1 MVLNELLIFFIV
13 VASYEY
19 FTFFKLKNKIK
30 FNFYFLKKI
39 YSSFKNTNKNLTNL
53 DHNEKV
59 FFNNVK
65 ELLSNSSKTILIIIF
80 YILILIFIYYINK
93 PLIDELIS
101 VKKILILLA
110 YVTLYHFLRGI
121 NVKL

>member
-19 FTFFKLKNKIK
+19 FTFFKIKNKIK

-53 DHNEKV
+53 
-59 FFNNVK
+59 
-65 ELLSNSSKTILIIIF
+65 IIM
-80 YILILIFIYYINK
+80 
-93 PLIDELIS
+93 
-101 VKKILILLA
+101 KK
-110 YVTLYHFLRGI
+110 FL
-121 NVKL
+121 

>member
-39 YSSFKNTNKNLTNL
+39 YYSFKNTNKNLTNL